1 MRDERDI
8 RYVPRST
15 VFLLL
20 ATLAAQVLL
29 HGSQAPA
36 TGRIR
41 PLPEAPRA
49 ELVRALGFGDHIGI
63 AKLAMLWLQSFDNQP
78 GISVPFAELDY
89 SRLIAWL
96 DVILEVDGLAQYPLL
111 TASRIYAEVPDR
123 ARATAML
130 DFVEDAFLDDP
141 DRRWP
146 WLAHAVYVAKHR
158 LHDPARALRYATTL
172 ATRATGPEV
181 PEWAR
186 QMQIFVLE
194 DMGEIEAAKVL
205 LGGLLESGRITDPHE
220 LWFLSQ
226 RLAELEAQAP
236 GLRQP

>member
-8 RYVPRST
+8 RYVPRTT
-15 VFLLL
+15 VVLLL
-20 ATLAAQVLL
+20 ATLALQVLL
-29 HGSQAPA
+29 HGSQTPA
-36 TGRIR
+36 TARAR
-41 PLPEAPRA
+41 PLPEPPRA
-49 ELVRALGFGDHIGI
+49 ELVAALGFGDHITI
-63 AKLAMLWLQSFDNQP
+63 AKLTMLWLQSFDNQA
-78 GISVPFAELDY
+78 GISIPFAKLDY
-89 SRLIAWL
+89 ARLIAWL

-111 TASRIYAEVPDR
+111 AASRIYAEVPDR
-123 ARATAML
+123 ARAGAML
-130 DFVEDAFLDDP
+130 DFVERAFLDDP

-158 LHDPARALRYATTL
+158 LHDPERALRYAAAL
-172 ATRATGPEV
+172 ATQATGPEV

-194 DMGEIEAAKVL
+194 DIGEIEAAKVL
-205 LGGLLESGRITDPHE
+205 LGGLLDSGRITDPHE

-236 GLRQP
+236 APR